1 MNIHECTKE
10 KIIEMIKNIEDINSI
25 SPKDI
30 ILRDNDTLSCHY
42 HAVIENFFTQLDD
55 FLERS

>member
-1 MNIHECTKE
+1 LGGNGYIERFMSMNELDQSITKE

-30 ILRDNDTLSCHY
+30 ILR
-42 HAVIENFFTQLDD
+42 E
-55 FLERS
+55 